1 MHALIPLTDQEEA
14 IKELL
19 DARGIDYRVH
29 EVFPY
34 KGRSIV
40 ADYFLP
46 ERNLVIECWMSGSR
60 RGVALGW
67 MERNGIYVDYKFK
80 RLKETYHGIGCGAL
94 VEATQV
100 DLPSLREWV
109 GAVMPHADWV
119 AFTME
124 EFELRI
130 GDSRRA

>member
-1 MHALIPLTDQEEA
+1 MHALIPLTAQEEGV
-14 IKELL
+14 KELL
-19 DARGIDYRVH
+19 DGLRVSYRIH

-46 ERNLVIECWMSGSR
+46 EKNLVIECWMSESR

-80 RLKETYHGIGCGAL
+80 RLKEAHPEIRCGAL
-94 VEATQV
+94 VEAPQV

-109 GAVMPHADWV
+109 GAVMPHANWI

-124 EFELRI
+124 EFETAI
-130 GDSRRA
+130 GGGQSV